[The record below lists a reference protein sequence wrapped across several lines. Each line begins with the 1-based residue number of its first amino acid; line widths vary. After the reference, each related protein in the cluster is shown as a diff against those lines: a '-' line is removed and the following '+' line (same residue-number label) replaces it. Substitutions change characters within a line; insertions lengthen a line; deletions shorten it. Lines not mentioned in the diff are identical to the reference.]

1 MTAHAPAP
9 SRVLHLRRGG
19 TSVVVEVPP
28 LGVASVLHWGAD
40 LGALGEDDLRV
51 LAVAQVPARTS
62 GTADVPQR
70 LSLVPLQSEGWTGT
84 PGLVASHADGTG
96 QFPAFTTTTVE
107 VLEELGTAGAPSS
120 VRLGARDDE
129 GGLLLTV
136 ELRLE
141 ASGLLRLR
149 ARLLNGGGE
158 DLDVHSLLLAL
169 PTPPCETLVLDQT
182 GHHLRERDTQTHPF
196 TLGSHARTT
205 RVARGHQSSP
215 VHGTCEPA
223 GASLPAHPA
232 PGMPAASGA
241 GWRSGSVHYV
251 HVAWS
256 GNTHT
261 VAERDA
267 QGFQGL
273 FAGELLMPGE
283 VRLAPG
289 EAYATPW
296 VVATHGWGLDRA
308 AARIHEWLRRR
319 PAHPRTP
326 RPVTLNAWEA
336 VYFDHSLPRLLALVD
351 AAAQVGVERFVLDD
365 GWFSSRR
372 DDTSGL
378 GDWVV
383 SPEVWPDGLAPLADA
398 VHARGMQFG
407 LWFEPEMVNA
417 DSEVARAHPDWVL
430 SPVSHRPQEARH
442 QQVLDLAN
450 PRAFDHVLTQV
461 LAVLDSTRVD
471 YVKWDFNRDLYEAV
485 SPLSARPSYHA
496 QTLATYALM
505 DAVLAAHPG
514 LEIESCAG
522 GGGRIDL
529 GVMDRCV
536 RVWASDCID
545 PLERQAIEA
554 GTSLLLPPELV
565 GSHIASPTS
574 HTTGRT
580 LSLATRAST
589 PILSHLGIEWDLTAA
604 TPGEVRDLAAWVAL
618 HRELRSLLHA
628 GATVHADHP
637 DPGWHVRGV
646 LARRL
651 PDGGWAAPADGVVDE
666 GVIALVRMATSA
678 QRPSPPLRVPGFEGV
693 PPRVRYHVE
702 GLVPAGVAPV
712 APSSRP
718 DSRGHTPLGAVPW
731 WDGGLTVPASVLA
744 GVGLRLPD
752 VDPERVV
759 LLRVTRVDTK

>member
-1 MTAHAPAP
+1 MTPSAPAS

-28 LGVASVLHWGAD
+28 LGLPSVLHWGED
-40 LGALGEDDLRV
+40 LGTLGEDDLRA
-51 LAVAQVPARTS
+51 LALAQVPARTT
-62 GTADVPQR
+62 GTADVPAR

-84 PGLVASHADGTG
+84 PGLVATHADGTG
-96 QFPAFTTTTVE
+96 QFPAFTTTAVE
-107 VLEELGTAGAPSS
+107 ILEERGTAGAPSS
-120 VRLGARDDE
+120 LRLRAHDDE
-129 GGLLLTV
+129 GGLLLTL

-141 ASGLLRLR
+141 VSGLLRLR
-149 ARLLNGGGE
+149 AEVLNGGEE
-158 DLDVHSLLLAL
+158 DLGLHSLLLAL
-169 PTPPCETLVLDQT
+169 PTPPRETLVLDQT

-196 TLGSHARTT
+196 TLGAHVRTT
-205 RVARGHQSSP
+205 RVARGHQASC

-223 GASLPAHPA
+223 GPSLPAHPA
-232 PGMPAASGA
+232 PAMPPASGA
-241 GWRSGSVHYV
+241 GWRSGWVHYV

-256 GNTHT
+256 GNTRT
-261 VAERDA
+261 IAERDA

-283 VRLAPG
+283 IRLTPG
-289 EAYATPW
+289 DSHATPW

-308 AARIHEWLRRR
+308 SARIHEWLRTR
-319 PAHPRTP
+319 PTHPRTP

-351 AAAQVGVERFVLDD
+351 AAAEVGVERFVLDD

-407 LWFEPEMVNA
+407 LWFEPEMVNP
-417 DSEVARAHPDWVL
+417 DSEVARTHPDWIL
-430 SPVSHRPQEARH
+430 SPASHRPQEARH

-450 PRAFDHVLTQV
+450 PEAFDHVLTQM
-461 LAVLDSTRVD
+461 LTVLDSTRVD
-471 YVKWDFNRDLYEAV
+471 YVKWDFNRDLFEAV
-485 SPLSARPSYHA
+485 SPLTRRPSYHA

-529 GVMDRCV
+529 GVMERCV

-545 PLERQAIEA
+545 PLERQPIEA

-580 LSLATRAST
+580 LPLATRAST

-604 TPGEVRDLAAWVAL
+604 TPEETGDLAAWVAL
-618 HRELRSLLHA
+618 HKELRPMLHA
-628 GATVHADHP
+628 GTTVHADHP

-646 LARRL
+646 MGRRL
-651 PDGGWAAPADGVVDE
+651 PDGTWGAPVDGVVDE

-678 QRPSPPLRVPGFEGV
+678 QRPSPPLLLPGFDEV
-693 PPRVRYHVE
+693 PPRERYRVE
-702 GLVPAGVAPV
+702 GLLPLGVAPV
-712 APSSRP
+712 AAPSRRG
-718 DSRGHTPLGAVPW
+718 SRGLTPLGAVPW
-731 WDGGLTVPASVLA
+731 WDTGVVLPASVLA
-744 GVGLRLPD
+744 STGLRLPD
-752 VDPERVV
+752 VDPEQVV
-759 LLRVTRVDTK
+759 LLHITRVE